1 MWNFGV
7 LSFIFLISQVVT
19 GVLLSMYYAPHEA
32 FAFVSVESVIMRDVS
47 FGWLLRYMHS
57 NGASFFFICVYIHL
71 FRSLYYFS
79 YVKPRLVVWNIGV
92 IILLLMIITAFTGY
106 VLPWGQM
113 SYWAA
118 TVITNLFSAI
128 PIFGEY
134 IVLWL
139 WGSFSVSSI
148 TLNRF
153 FTFHFVF
160 PFLLLFFVF
169 LHFVFLHK
177 VGSSNNLLIN
187 KKVDKIMFHPFY
199 SFKDLIVIFVVLI
212 IFFVFIWFAPNYLS
226 HPDNYVMADS
236 LSTPAHIVPEWYFS
250 VFYAMLRSIP
260 SKLGGILV
268 LLLSILILFIFP
280 FFIKIFF
287 NQNLWNAEKIVYAPT
302 RALFRVFWKA
312 SFFKM
317 SRKAYSYRRR
327 RAYYILYRTIS
338 LFKINFLFF
347 VLVFVVLSFIGMKPI
362 EYPYLEIGR
371 IFTYFYFFYFFN
383 LVFSFYVKYL
393 VYFCQNSIYGLICLQ
408 KFVVVWIFMY
418 PILWWFIDVLLRE
431 ALRVIFV
438 YIPDILIWIY
448 YFLEPYLKPYLKP
461 FFMWIV
467 RMATKKKKV
476 LPNKKVNV

>member
-1 MWNFGV
+1 MLKKFILNIYNFFFNYPTPGNLVTMWNYGV
-7 LSFIFLISQVVT
+7 LSFVFLLIQIVS
-19 GVLLSMYYAPHEA
+19 GLFLSMYYSAHEA
-32 FAFVSVESVIMRDVS
+32 FAFVSVESIIMRDVS
-47 FGWLLRYMHS
+47 FGWLFRYIHS
-57 NGASFFFICVYIHL
+57 NGASFFFACVYIHL

-79 YVKPRLVVWNIGV
+79 YIKPRLIVWNVGV

-128 PIFGEY
+128 PIFGEH

-153 FTFHFVF
+153 FTFHFVL
-160 PFLLLFFVF
+160 PFILLFFVF

-199 SFKDLIVIFVVLI
+199 SFKDLFVIFVVLV
-212 IFFVFIWFAPNYLS
+212 IFFVFIWVSPNYLS

-236 LSTPAHIVPEWYFS
+236 LSTPAHIVPEWYFL

-268 LLLSILILFIFP
+268 LLLSILVLFLFP
-280 FFIKIFF
+280 FFIKMFF
-287 NQNLWNAEKIVYAPT
+287 NQNLWNSEKMVYAKSGEKLSFDSFIDKLL
-302 RALFRVFWKA
+302 AAELEIKNFRYMYV
-312 SFFKM
+312 SL
-317 SRKAYSYRRR
+317 RN
-327 RAYYILYRTIS
+327 IS
-338 LFKINFLFF
+338 LFKVNFLFF
-347 VLVFVVLSFIGMKPI
+347 VFVFVTLSFIGMKPI

-371 IFTYFYFFYFFN
+371 IFTFFYFFYFFN
-383 LVFSFYVKYL
+383 LIFSFYIKYI
-393 VYFCQNSIYGLICLQ
+393 VFFFKDNIYL
-408 KFVVVWIFMY
+408 
-418 PILWWFIDVLLRE
+418 P
-431 ALRVIFV
+431 
-438 YIPDILIWIY
+438 LIWEN
-448 YFLEPYLKPYLKP
+448 FLIAVETFLRSRNSKPSRRESK
-461 FFMWIV
+461 I
-467 RMATKKKKV
+467 KIIE
-476 LPNKKVNV
+476 LPAW